1 MTELSTKQ
9 QYLILVATSL
19 GVLMSPLLASMIILG
34 LPAIGSEFL
43 VSARD
48 LGWINT
54 AYVLANVIFLV
65 PASWFVNR
73 IGYKK
78 SFIIGTA
85 ILAATAF
92 LAAVSPNYAV
102 LLASR
107 ALSGI
112 GVAFLVITGIAIIT
126 RVFPPDKRGFAIAI
140 NTTMVYIGGT
150 VGPALGGTLTELF
163 GWRSPFLLI
172 IPLVLLSGILLSLF
186 MKTEF
191 TVPVRKFDG
200 IGAVLYAL
208 AMFALVFGITTIT
221 DSGSLLIA
229 GIGLLLFIVFIWYEM
244 RKENPLL
251 RVRLFAENKRFAR
264 SSYAA
269 LLNYAA
275 IYAVT
280 YMVSLY
286 LQSVGQLS
294 AAETG
299 FILLFQPLVQA
310 IATPAVG
317 KFSGKVDAK
326 YLTTAGMV
334 LTIIGLLLL
343 SGLGLSMT
351 NVALYIIIAQVF
363 TAFGVSL
370 FSAPNTT
377 TIMSSVKPEEYSM
390 ASSLVS
396 VFRMA
401 GMLLSMAVCMTVI
414 SVIVG
419 STALLGPAV
428 YAEFTAALRISMLIS
443 VSLSFVG
450 LFFSWFRGPAP
461 NQQ

>member
-1 MTELSTKQ
+1 
-9 QYLILVATSL
+9 
-19 GVLMSPLLASMIILG
+19 
-34 LPAIGSEFL
+34 
-43 VSARD
+43 
-48 LGWINT
+48 
-54 AYVLANVIFLV
+54 
-65 PASWFVNR
+65 
-73 IGYKK
+73 
-78 SFIIGTA
+78 
-85 ILAATAF
+85 
-92 LAAVSPNYAV
+92 
-102 LLASR
+102 
-107 ALSGI
+107 
-112 GVAFLVITGIAIIT
+112 
-126 RVFPPDKRGFAIAI
+126 
-140 NTTMVYIGGT
+140 MVYIGGT

-229 GIGLLLFIVFIWYEM
+229 GIGLLLFFVFIWYEM

-299 FILLFQPLVQA
+299 FRIWPP
-310 IATPAVG
+310 ITH
-317 KFSGKVDAK
+317 
-326 YLTTAGMV
+326 
-334 LTIIGLLLL
+334 
-343 SGLGLSMT
+343 SMSCGD
-351 NVALYIIIAQVF
+351 ISPVF
-363 TAFGVSL
+363 
-370 FSAPNTT
+370 P
-377 TIMSSVKPEEYSM
+377 
-390 ASSLVS
+390 
-396 VFRMA
+396 
-401 GMLLSMAVCMTVI
+401 
-414 SVIVG
+414 
-419 STALLGPAV
+419 
-428 YAEFTAALRISMLIS
+428 
-443 VSLSFVG
+443 
-450 LFFSWFRGPAP
+450 
-461 NQQ
+461 

>member
-1 MTELSTKQ
+1 VRIRTSGAPPWASST
-9 QYLILVATSL
+9 S
-19 GVLMSPLLASMIILG
+19 VLPPP
-34 LPAIGSEFL
+34 PAPS
-43 VSARD
+43 
-48 LGWINT
+48 
-54 AYVLANVIFLV
+54 
-65 PASWFVNR
+65 
-73 IGYKK
+73 
-78 SFIIGTA
+78 
-85 ILAATAF
+85 
-92 LAAVSPNYAV
+92 AV
-102 LLASR
+102 LWTWA
-107 ALSGI
+107 
-112 GVAFLVITGIAIIT
+112 
-126 RVFPPDKRGFAIAI
+126 
-140 NTTMVYIGGT
+140 
-150 VGPALGGTLTELF
+150 
-163 GWRSPFLLI
+163 
-172 IPLVLLSGILLSLF
+172 
-186 MKTEF
+186 
-191 TVPVRKFDG
+191 
-200 IGAVLYAL
+200 
-208 AMFALVFGITTIT
+208 
-221 DSGSLLIA
+221 
-229 GIGLLLFIVFIWYEM
+229 
-244 RKENPLL
+244 
-251 RVRLFAENKRFAR
+251 
-264 SSYAA
+264 
-269 LLNYAA
+269 
-275 IYAVT
+275 
-280 YMVSLY
+280 
-286 LQSVGQLS
+286 S

-326 YLTTAGMV
+326 YLTTAGMIM
-334 LTIIGLLLL
+334 TIIGLLLL

-443 VSLSFVG
+443 VALSFVG

>member
-1 MTELSTKQ
+1 
-9 QYLILVATSL
+9 
-19 GVLMSPLLASMIILG
+19 
-34 LPAIGSEFL
+34 
-43 VSARD
+43 
-48 LGWINT
+48 
-54 AYVLANVIFLV
+54 
-65 PASWFVNR
+65 
-73 IGYKK
+73 
-78 SFIIGTA
+78 
-85 ILAATAF
+85 
-92 LAAVSPNYAV
+92 
-102 LLASR
+102 
-107 ALSGI
+107 
-112 GVAFLVITGIAIIT
+112 
-126 RVFPPDKRGFAIAI
+126 
-140 NTTMVYIGGT
+140 
-150 VGPALGGTLTELF
+150 
-163 GWRSPFLLI
+163 
-172 IPLVLLSGILLSLF
+172 

-229 GIGLLLFIVFIWYEM
+229 GIGLLLFIAFIWYEM

-326 YLTTAGMV
+326 YLTTAGMIM
-334 LTIIGLLLL
+334 TIIGLLLL

-443 VSLSFVG
+443 VALSFVG